1 MQEQPP
7 APPSAGAATAQAGA
21 PRDTV
26 DAGQAG
32 TFVPAGFGGQSIVQ
46 GRSIGGRLPA
56 PERLRLEDW
65 LLAFA
70 VALLGPVLILIQGS
84 GGPFDANRPLDGLL
98 RMAGFLGALI
108 CLATRSSDGNAAGEA
123 PVLQTGTMGPMLGG
137 LVLVGASGFAALNLA
152 PEIIFGPTFL
162 IVIILAVAG
171 PHLPAIPTANRR
183 RLVTLFLMAA
193 GSLFWLFVDS
203 LVGGMDIVGEFSR
216 SWAGNSGLTAFVG
229 GALVAMAAVYYAMLV
244 FAPRQFVEREGSP
257 LTWLIRFAVF
267 VACIALGLSW
277 LAVLGT

>member
-7 APPSAGAATAQAGA
+7 ALTRAGAATAQAGA
-21 PRDTV
+21 PQSTV
-26 DAGQAG
+26 NAGESG
-32 TFVPAGFGGQSIVQ
+32 TLVPAGFSGQLIVQ
-46 GRSIGGRLPA
+46 GRSIGDRSPA
-56 PERLRLEDW
+56 PDRLCLEDW

-84 GGPFDANRPLDGLL
+84 GGPLDANRPLDGLL
-98 RMAGFLGALI
+98 RMAGFLGALV
-108 CLATRSSDGNAAGEA
+108 CLATRSSDGKAAGEA
-123 PVLQTGTMGPMLGG
+123 PVLQTGIMGPILGG
-137 LVLVGASGFAALNLA
+137 LVLVGASGFAALSLA
-152 PEIIFGPTFL
+152 PEIVFGPTFL

-171 PHLPAIPTANRR
+171 PYLPAIPTATRR

-203 LVGGMDIVGEFSR
+203 IVGGMDIVGELSR
-216 SWAGNSGLTAFVG
+216 SWAENAGLTAFVG
-229 GALVAMAAVYYAMLV
+229 GALVAMAGVYYAMLV

-257 LTWLIRFAVF
+257 FTWLIRFAVF